1 MMLEEEESTVQTSRC
16 ALYVMDVE
24 PLTLALQSVM
34 LAKKKI
40 RNSICARQKDI
51 DQTYLKR

>member
-24 PLTLALQSVM
+24 PLTLALQSAI

-40 RNSICARQKDI
+40 RNSIYARRKDI

>member
-1 MMLEEEESTVQTSRC
+1 MSEEEGSTVQTSRC

-24 PLTLALQSVM
+24 PLTLALQSAI

-40 RNSICARQKDI
+40 RNSIYARRKDI